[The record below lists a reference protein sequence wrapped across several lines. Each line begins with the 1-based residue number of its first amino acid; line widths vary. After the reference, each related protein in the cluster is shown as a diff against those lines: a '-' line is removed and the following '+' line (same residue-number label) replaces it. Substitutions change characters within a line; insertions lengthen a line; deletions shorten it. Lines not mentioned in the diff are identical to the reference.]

1 MRSPTMLSIPK
12 WVEMNEETK
21 TKIINYKFLAGNVV
35 EDSTTIET
43 IEKLSIICSFT
54 ILLQWTMKL
63 VDHLH

>member
-43 IEKLSIICSFT
+43 TEKLSIICSFT